1 MSYLYDSRR
10 VWSKACVTY
19 PHVAAGAPVYEAFKL
34 IYDSGYLISAS
45 GFEKN
50 EATATECGMQG
61 VLALIYDEGAYIWGK
76 NSAGK
81 FGNDKILARRI
92 RSAIILISV

>member
-1 MSYLYDSRR
+1 
-10 VWSKACVTY
+10 
-19 PHVAAGAPVYEAFKL
+19 VYEAFKL

-61 VLALIYDEGAYIWGK
+61 VFALIYDEDAYIWGK

-81 FGNDKILARRI
+81 FGNKILARRI